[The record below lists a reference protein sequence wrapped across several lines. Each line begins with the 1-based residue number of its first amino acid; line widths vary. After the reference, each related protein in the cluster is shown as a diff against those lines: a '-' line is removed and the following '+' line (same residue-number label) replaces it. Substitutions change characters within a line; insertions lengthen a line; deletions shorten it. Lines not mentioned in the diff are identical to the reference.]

1 MRKILAILLSITF
14 VCNIAAES
22 VYGVVLPAVANNQYN
37 INKNFSVGNFNTA
50 NDNLVLLIQDLHCH
64 YDTQVK
70 ISELLRNISKQDN
83 FNKIFVE
90 GASADITGS
99 FIKSLPENIKN
110 PLIENLLKEGKLNGA
125 EYFFLTNDTVVPLY
139 ALENEELYSQSG
151 EGLQYILNAQKE
163 VDKIISEMDRELKAS
178 QRQNLS
184 GSSRKMLSAVNKYE
198 NKKLEQSRYYK
209 YLIKEAK
216 KQKINLNKY
225 REILSVADIET
236 KINAKKV

>member
-22 VYGVVLPAVANNQYN
+22 VYGVVLPAAANNQYN
-37 INKNFSVGNFNTA
+37 INKNFSVGNFKAA

-90 GASADITGS
+90 GASTDITGS

-110 PLIENLLKEGKLNGA
+110 PLVENLLKEGKIGGG
-125 EYFFLTNDTVVPLY
+125 EYFFLTNEADVPLY
-139 ALENEELYSQSG
+139 ALENEEIY
-151 EGLQYILNAQKE
+151 LQNAKRLEYILNAQKE

-178 QRQNLS
+178 QKQNLS
-184 GSSRKMLSAVNKYE
+184 GSNRKMLSAVNKYE
-198 NKKLEQSRYYK
+198 NKKFEQSRYYK